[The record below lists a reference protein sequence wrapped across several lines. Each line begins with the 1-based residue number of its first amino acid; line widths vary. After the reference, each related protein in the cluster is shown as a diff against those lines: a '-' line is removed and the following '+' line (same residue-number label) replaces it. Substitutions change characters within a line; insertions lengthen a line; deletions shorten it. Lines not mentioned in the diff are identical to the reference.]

1 LTEIRFALYS
11 GGMISDFHY
20 LSEKIS
26 QLAELARSLRQ
37 ENADLRLT
45 VTALTAESADL
56 SKRMQEAYQ
65 RVATL
70 LEQMPSEQADEEAA

>member
-11 GGMISDFHY
+11 GEMISDFHY
-20 LSEKIS
+20 LFEKIN

-45 VTALTAESADL
+45 ATALTAENADL

-65 RVATL
+65 RVSTL
-70 LEQMPSEQADEEAA
+70 LEAIPSEQADEEAA